1 MNRALMNV
9 VAWTLVFLDLTEE
22 DQLDLDLAVEQM
34 EQIAAM
40 LNELSEEERR
50 VFTAHVEKLAQQ
62 EKRKQVAESLRS
74 IPEALGW
81 VEPGD
86 EDGEEDDDE

>member
-9 VAWTLVFLDLTEE
+9 AAWTLVFLDLTEE

-40 LNELSEEERR
+40 LNELSAEERSL
-50 VFTAHVEKLAQQ
+50 FTAHVEKLAQQ
-62 EKRKQVAESLRS
+62 EKRKEVAESLRS

-81 VEPGD
+81 VEPQ
-86 EDGEEDDDE
+86 DGEENE

>member
-1 MNRALMNV
+1 MNHALMNV
-9 VAWTLVFLDLTEE
+9 AAWSLVFLDLTEE

-40 LNELSEEERR
+40 LNEFSPEERS

-62 EKRKQVAESLRS
+62 EKRKEVAESLRS

-81 VEPGD
+81 VESG
-86 EDGEEDDDE
+86 DGEEDEDE